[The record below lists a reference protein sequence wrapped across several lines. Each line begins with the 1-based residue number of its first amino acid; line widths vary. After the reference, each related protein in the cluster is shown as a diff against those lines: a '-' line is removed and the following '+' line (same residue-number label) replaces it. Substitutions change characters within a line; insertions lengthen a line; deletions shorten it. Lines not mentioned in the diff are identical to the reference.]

1 MTVTTIITKNRI
13 LVKSF
18 ELLFSESIDY
28 IDQGPQMGSFSDT
41 FRLFVYKWLLRYRR
55 RRCCFSRPSFPFFVV
70 SRSSQ
75 FSTNTVVS
83 AEKALARVS
92 EKKMLQITSS
102 SLSSS
107 TPIPTSIT
115 SASSDAFSSSDILSF
130 SVPTPTTRNN
140 NANRDDATTDG
151 GYDSYGSWVEGN

>member
-107 TPIPTSIT
+107 TPIPTLLIMSY
-115 SASSDAFSSSDILSF
+115 SSSNAISISSYSDIQYPLPF
-130 SVPTPTTRNN
+130 RLREGTIAFAMLQPM
-140 NANRDDATTDG
+140 AATIR
-151 GYDSYGSWVEGN
+151 

>member
-1 MTVTTIITKNRI
+1 MNSCFLNQSIISIKVRRWEVSPI
-13 LVKSF
+13 PSD
-18 ELLFSESIDY
+18 FSS
-28 IDQGPQMGSFSDT
+28 PNAAA
-41 FRLFVYKWLLRYRR
+41 RYRR

-107 TPIPTSIT
+107 TPIPTLLIMSY
-115 SASSDAFSSSDILSF
+115 SSSNAISISSYSDIQYPLPF
-130 SVPTPTTRNN
+130 RLREGTIAFAMLQPM
-140 NANRDDATTDG
+140 AATIR
-151 GYDSYGSWVEGN
+151 